1 MMPGENHSQ
10 AAGIASD
17 ATAGTCQNCNALQQ
31 NLNEYVATL
40 LALKQKI
47 IDTDHLLMEYQ
58 EKCDEL
64 QKAQRET
71 SSLHHQLD
79 ELFLKLTPLEKQNEE
94 FEAMKSELEEK
105 RSSLKLC
112 QQTLLESESL
122 KEEIRKTESVK
133 KQLEDKVKKLEDAGE
148 KQGQE
153 LKQLKMEKNML
164 EKELDKTQS
173 SLKLCQQMRLDYE
186 NQKEEISKT
195 ESVKKQL
202 EDKVKK
208 LEETRA
214 SQSQEIKQL
223 KMEKNMLEKDLQKTQ
238 FNLEKLE
245 EENRQ
250 KDVRSASVQTNTPE
264 ETGVKIDQTKVRM
277 LLQELWMC
285 LEPSSQISQSTDRQ
299 HFPFKETGLHRRTSN
314 PHPCVQPTLSK
325 SPLKHQNQN
334 NQPLFHRSPSED
346 LQCYEP
352 IRFQS
357 NSSKSPVLPVP
368 ESAGTMH
375 KKGKRKR
382 KRYSGKSEEDVHIEA
397 VVSEESK
404 ELTVNDNVN
413 EQLKFLSNEEKERSP
428 LIRGDIEEV
437 LECFKPLPPVLSPLN
452 LSLPN
457 SEDSLFGYMSDSSD
471 EEKGVRFC
479 DVTKE
484 KDKTLS
490 EKSDPSCIKEYY
502 EGEIPSSLPKSGH
515 EHPTQN
521 AGLSLGNNLTVS
533 PTVPQISDETV
544 PCGSLDICNEY
555 HTSGHKD
562 NGSNLLSPECQQ
574 INTEN
579 LTFSVPTE
587 ETRYPEVPSH
597 KEASQ
602 CSVLEN
608 EEPKQNNGKLNSL
621 QCEKDIVDECPVS
634 LPDCLVKDS
643 LSEEHLSPNDTE
655 NSNTEYMEIEQS
667 KQEVSEMD
675 TECSLAGET
684 EIHKKQPSSP
694 LCTAERKL
702 QETDKTDIVCSIRDD
717 REVCSAQDMLFQT
730 APANADCK
738 EKEST
743 GSCSRVSVKLQEHSE
758 TEEQFTKYN
767 TTEQEPESETEQTV
781 LKDSADGSLPKH
793 ESLGELN
800 SCEESCKKVNS
811 EHTEEE
817 RFVDYLKVQ
826 TSASDST
833 KNIISPQ
840 NNSSLS
846 DDEMEQT
853 KRKITVDVMEN
864 CHVLQKRETT
874 EPSVKQNI
882 DTLIESAPSSDITQC
897 VKGEMMS
904 TDKGTVEGPLCGLPV
919 DSDKG
924 LCEFQETESEKISEL
939 DSSKPESLQ
948 HDAECPRGTDRG
960 VPLGSDLSI
969 LDEHSSAQNLFKDAD
984 NADKEAI
991 NQTCSNGNPNVS
1003 KNDMSSVEQKV
1014 KDEKIMKES
1023 RLNDSLEETDSS
1035 DDQEGCIL
1043 QRKVKTSQRAE
1054 SHDSNEKANT
1064 VLHSHQDF
1072 TKLEDPLPEDV
1083 KVTSNES
1090 ESQSI
1095 SVMSKN
1101 TFPSLG
1107 DNFDIQQCVSTGGIN
1122 TDVPKGNEQVDESE
1136 PESTLKISGK
1146 CLFDN
1151 DIKTSNDCEVTGDE
1165 KDLNESKGGLA
1176 NILLESRNITE
1187 ENNLSSGIP
1196 KLPSQSVLESES
1208 DTHHG
1213 YEKCNESALCK
1224 VTEAVFVNAP
1234 ECINRNGE
1242 IAKPEVCPLSAVK
1255 TVTSNDSAV
1264 PDCTRPQPFSAE
1276 DGVKRKII
1284 HADPPAQ
1291 ATADT
1296 PLSPKP
1302 SPESIKKVRSK
1313 MGPPLPPLL
1322 QPLPAT
1328 PPASRKRLSP
1338 SKSSSSRLFCPSPV
1352 DEQVSS
1358 VKEKPATSITSPL
1371 SNEPNNS
1378 PFWATPSPS
1387 DVCKSRVVSSPLQ
1400 FCATT
1405 PKHALPVPGRLPPS
1419 ALASSTSSNLPQ
1431 ENSVRILDSMYPEL
1445 SARAITL
1452 NILRGNVCLNRGMPG
1467 TGNAAP
1473 RSANQIS
1480 GFKSINSSTTAF
1492 TKTGKA
1498 CESEGSSFQ
1507 HPSDNSEIC
1516 DSGLLGKPKQAG
1528 KRVSVLL
1535 PRSAKRLRLDNDSPV
1550 PEKTIL
1556 PFPSCENSTELLDGE
1571 SRLRNQGQNLQSVE
1585 KEADVKKIPSHNPPE
1600 AILNALK
1607 KIENTCFDL
1616 LPVIRSHIHVGKIPQ
1631 VPVLRDEEREV
1642 IHGFC
1647 VVNKHLAEDLLSS
1660 ILTKMKSE
1668 KNTLESNHLQALCRV
1683 YVGIC
1688 RQQGDLER
1696 ARVFAY
1702 SILKEDFPDSAKM
1715 ILFITATWSNI
1726 FSFPGLINKS
1736 IQALAKQRAEG
1747 EVLQCLTAYLG
1758 WEKSPPCDIIKLLSS
1773 TLIVLQM
1780 GVNMKFQDNE
1790 RHGEDLSPCVWE
1802 YVFALELLCSH
1813 QNWTWIHDIFLSRE
1827 LWPIMDKWVKQGPVV
1842 KHIHDI
1848 TVAAVLRLIGRVGQ
1862 MGLRQRAVVSVKNVA
1877 KVINTFCRHANAEGV
1892 PWGVQLAAVY
1902 AIYDLAPSNPKEAL
1916 EALAAWR
1923 EATTRPV
1930 PPAVTSCIMQI
1941 GFMLRQM
1948 K

>member
-1 MMPGENHSQ
+1 
-10 AAGIASD
+10 
-17 ATAGTCQNCNALQQ
+17 
-31 NLNEYVATL
+31 
-40 LALKQKI
+40 
-47 IDTDHLLMEYQ
+47 
-58 EKCDEL
+58 
-64 QKAQRET
+64 RET

-173 SLKLCQQMRLDYE
+173 SLKLFQQMRLDYE

-195 ESVKKQL
+195 ESVKKEL

-208 LEETRA
+208 LEDTRA

-223 KMEKNMLEKDLQKTQ
+223 KMERNMLEKELQKTQ

-250 KDVRSASVQTNTPE
+250 KDVRSASVQTNVPE

-299 HFPFKETGLHRRTSN
+299 HFPFKETGLHRKTSN
-314 PHPCVQPTLSK
+314 PHPCVHPTMSK
-325 SPLKHQNQN
+325 SPLKHQIQN

-346 LQCYEP
+346 LQCYELV
-352 IRFQS
+352 RFQS
-357 NSSKSPVLPVP
+357 NSSKSPVFPVP

-397 VVSEESK
+397 DLSEGSK
-404 ELTVNDNVN
+404 ELTVNDNVS
-413 EQLKFLSNEEKERSP
+413 EQLEFLSNEEKECSP

-457 SEDSLFGYMSDSSD
+457 SQDSLFGYMSDSSD

-479 DVTKE
+479 DGTEE

-490 EKSDPSCIKEYY
+490 EKSDPSGMKEYY
-502 EGEIPSSLPKSGH
+502 E
-515 EHPTQN
+515 
-521 AGLSLGNNLTVS
+521 
-533 PTVPQISDETV
+533 
-544 PCGSLDICNEY
+544 
-555 HTSGHKD
+555 
-562 NGSNLLSPECQQ
+562 
-574 INTEN
+574 
-579 LTFSVPTE
+579 
-587 ETRYPEVPSH
+587 
-597 KEASQ
+597 
-602 CSVLEN
+602 
-608 EEPKQNNGKLNSL
+608 
-621 QCEKDIVDECPVS
+621 
-634 LPDCLVKDS
+634 
-643 LSEEHLSPNDTE
+643 
-655 NSNTEYMEIEQS
+655 EYMEIEQS
-667 KQEVSEMD
+667 KLEVSEMD
-675 TECSLAGET
+675 TECSLAEET

-702 QETDKTDIVCSIRDD
+702 QETDKTDIVCSIGND

-743 GSCSRVSVKLQEHSE
+743 GSCLRVSERLQEHSE
-758 TEEQFTKYN
+758 TEEQFTKCN
-767 TTEQEPESETEQTV
+767 TTEQEPESEIEQTV

-793 ESLGELN
+793 ENLRELN
-800 SCEESCKKVNS
+800 SCEESCKEVNS
-811 EHTEEE
+811 EHPEEE
-817 RFVDYLKVQ
+817 SFVDYLKVQ

-833 KNIISPQ
+833 KNISPQ

-846 DDEMEQT
+846 EDEMEQT
-853 KRKITVDVMEN
+853 KRKITVMEN
-864 CHVLQKRETT
+864 CHVLQKLQTT

-882 DTLIESAPSSDITQC
+882 DTLIESVPSSDITQC

-924 LCEFQETESEKISEL
+924 LCEFQETESEKINEL
-939 DSSKPESLQ
+939 DSSNPESLQ
-948 HDAECPRGTDRG
+948 HDAECSGGTDRG

-969 LDEHSSAQNLFKDAD
+969 LDELSSGQNLLKDAD

-1023 RLNDSLEETDSS
+1023 RSNDSLEETDSS

-1072 TKLEDPLPEDV
+1072 TKLEDPLPENV
-1083 KVTSNES
+1083 RVTSNES

-1107 DNFDIQQCVSTGGIN
+1107 DNSDLQQCVSTDGIN
-1122 TDVPKGNEQVDESE
+1122 SDVPKGNKQVDESE
-1136 PESTLKISGK
+1136 PESTSKISGT

-1165 KDLNESKGGLA
+1165 KDLNESKACGLA

-1187 ENNLSSGIP
+1187 ANNLSSGIP

-1208 DTHHG
+1208 DTHHR
-1213 YEKCNESALCK
+1213 YEKCNESALRK
-1224 VTEAVFVNAP
+1224 VTEAVSVNAP
-1234 ECINRNGE
+1234 ECMNRNGE
-1242 IAKPEVCPLSAVK
+1242 IATPEVCPLSAVK
-1255 TVTSNDSAV
+1255 TVTSNDSTV

-1284 HADPPAQ
+1284 HADPPVQ

-1352 DEQVSS
+1352 DEQVSTL
-1358 VKEKPATSITSPL
+1358 KETPATSITSPL
-1371 SNEPNNS
+1371 SNEPNKS

-1467 TGNAAP
+1467 TGNTAP

-1480 GFKSINSSTTAF
+1480 GFKAINSSTTAF

-1498 CESEGSSFQ
+1498 CESKGSSFQ

-1516 DSGLLGKPKQAG
+1516 DSGLL
-1528 KRVSVLL
+1528 
-1535 PRSAKRLRLDNDSPV
+1535 
-1550 PEKTIL
+1550 
-1556 PFPSCENSTELLDGE
+1556 ELLDRE
-1571 SRLRNQGQNLQSVE
+1571 SRLRNQGHNLQSVE
-1585 KEADVKKIPSHNPPE
+1585 KEADVKKTPSHNPPE

-1607 KIENTCFDL
+1607 KIENSCFDL

-1813 QNWTWIHDIFLSRE
+1813 QNWTWIHDIFLRKHTG
-1827 LWPIMDKWVKQGPVV
+1827 PIFSGAMMC
-1842 KHIHDI
+1842 
-1848 TVAAVLRLIGRVGQ
+1848 RVGQ

-1916 EALAAWR
+1916 EALATWR